1 VTVEGTDERVDEVA
15 TDEAAA
21 TEPAHR
27 RSGGRVRQ
35 FLRLCFPTTASIV
48 LACLV
53 CVAAPV
59 TMVAIHIHEN
69 PMFSPIDE
77 AAHFD
82 YVNRIAQGD
91 VPRLG
96 QPMLS
101 TTLRTVACRGSAL
114 PGAVQPPCT
123 VPVIHPDQFGGG
135 GLSYEAQ
142 QPPAYYAITA
152 PLRWLAVHVVG
163 LSPLSGTRAIGALWL
178 AVGLLLLW
186 AAGRVLRLDPKVIGA
201 VVLLVAISPAVIYES
216 SIVTNTA
223 SMIFMGSLVALTG
236 ALAYRYPGRWV
247 PPTLFAVGVLAA
259 AAKETGALAAV
270 VVAVMFAIYTYVQR
284 PATESRATAAW
295 AWFRRWLPNGGALAI
310 GAVLT
315 VIAWSIISRQL
326 SLITPKT
333 LPSLGVLR
341 GYPVGVALIAREAT
355 TLLTPATGSFDPF
368 RSNNSATVPATSALA
383 QHLQTIT
390 GLLLG
395 YLFIAGGAAGLFV
408 RRRQWNHWLGLL
420 SLPAL
425 FVGGIVLG
433 VGIWLTYDADPGL
446 SGRYGLPLLP
456 FLALALVASARGKWV
471 LGGLWTVA
479 VGLCGLDFFYLLAR

>member
-1 VTVEGTDERVDEVA
+1 VTVEDTDERVDDTA
-15 TDEAAA
+15 R

-27 RSGGRVRQ
+27 RSAGRVRR

-48 LACLV
+48 IAALV

-59 TMVAIHIHEN
+59 SLVALHIHEN
-69 PMFSPIDE
+69 PMFSPLDE

-91 VPRLG
+91 LPRLG
-96 QPMLS
+96 QPMLP

-114 PGAVQPPCT
+114 PGSVQPPCDT
-123 VPVIHPDQFGGG
+123 PVIHPDQFGGG

-142 QPPAYYAITA
+142 QPPAYYAITV
-152 PLRWLAVHVVG
+152 PFRWLAVHVVG
-163 LSPLSGTRAIGALWL
+163 LSPLSGTRAVGALWL
-178 AVGLLLLW
+178 AMGLLLLW
-186 AAGRVLRLDPKVIGA
+186 AAGRVMRLDPKVIGV
-201 VVLLVAISPAVIYES
+201 VVLLVAVSPTVIYEG

-223 SMIFMGSLVALTG
+223 SMIFMGSLVLLAG

-247 PPTLFAVGVLAA
+247 PPTLFAVGVFAA
-259 AAKETGALAAV
+259 AAKETGAFAAV
-270 VVAVMFAIYTYVQR
+270 VVALLFAICTYVRR
-284 PATESRATAAW
+284 PAAEGRAAAAW
-295 AWFRRWLPNGGALAI
+295 AWFRRWLPSGGALAV

-315 VIAWSIISRQL
+315 VVAWSVISRQL

-355 TLLTPATGSFDPF
+355 LLLTPGTGSFAPF

-390 GLLLG
+390 SLLLG

-420 SLPAL
+420 TLPVL
-425 FVGGIVLG
+425 FVGGIILG
-433 VGIWLTYDADPGL
+433 VGIWLTYNADPGL
-446 SGRYGLPLLP
+446 GARYGLPLLP
-456 FLALALVASARGKWV
+456 FLALALVVSVRGKWV

>member
-1 VTVEGTDERVDEVA
+1 M
-15 TDEAAA
+15 
-21 TEPAHR
+21 R
-27 RSGGRVRQ
+27 R
-35 FLRLCFPTTASIV
+35 FLRLCFPTAASIV
-48 LACLV
+48 IAALV
-53 CVAAPV
+53 CVTAAG
-59 TMVAIHIHEN
+59 VAGGVHIHEN
-69 PMFSPIDE
+69 PMFSPLDE

-82 YVNRIAQGD
+82 YVNRLAQGD
-91 VPRLG
+91 LPRLG

-101 TTLRTVACRGSAL
+101 TTLRTVACRGSAHAQQ
-114 PGAVQPPCT
+114 AVQPPCN
-123 VPVIHPDQFGGG
+123 VPVIHPSQIGGG
-135 GLSYEAQ
+135 RPLVRGRR
-142 QPPAYYAITA
+142 PPAYYAITV
-152 PLRWLAVHVVG
+152 PFRWLAVHVVG
-163 LSPLSGTRAIGALWL
+163 LSPLSGQSRRRAVAGDGAAA
-178 AVGLLLLW
+178 AVGGRSGD
-186 AAGRVLRLDPKVIGA
+186 AARPKVIGA

-223 SMIFMGSLVALTG
+223 SMIFMGSLVLLAG

-247 PPTLFAVGVLAA
+247 PPTLSRSACSPRRPRRPGRSPRWWWRCCLPSAPTSSGRRSRAGPPRRGRGSAGGCRAA
-259 AAKETGALAAV
+259 AL
-270 VVAVMFAIYTYVQR
+270 
-284 PATESRATAAW
+284 
-295 AWFRRWLPNGGALAI
+295 LAI

-315 VIAWSIISRQL
+315 VIAWSVISRQL

-333 LPSLGVLR
+333 LPSLGTLR

-355 TLLTPATGSFDPF
+355 LLLTPATGSFAPF

-390 GLLLG
+390 SLLLG

-433 VGIWLTYDADPGL
+433 VGIWLTYNADPGL

-456 FLALALVASARGKWV
+456 FLALALVVSARGKWV